1 MPNVLNN
8 LLGVN
13 MGASVQSRHN
23 VEPLAWSSQQPIPI
37 DHPLVPNE
45 VREALGITANT
56 SRLYRVVSASIVEWW
71 LLDLDGEL
79 LNIFWQGG
87 RLRGGLEQASVY
99 VARGTIYEQFKE

>member
-1 MPNVLNN
+1 
-8 LLGVN
+8 
-13 MGASVQSRHN
+13 MGASIQSRHN
-23 VEPLAWSSQQPIPI
+23 SEPLAWSSQQPIPI

-45 VREALGITANT
+45 VRDALGRTANT

-87 RLRGGLEQASVY
+87 QLRGGQEQTSAY
-99 VARGTIYEQFKE
+99 VARGTIYEQF